1 MLKVC
6 SKSSQS
12 SRAASL
18 HAGRPGVGLHKA
30 ELGFGNFQPGSG
42 FAALFAQLRNMR
54 YADLFTLP
62 PALDSA
68 FMVNLIAATVQAH
81 PRRDKAA

>member
-1 MLKVC
+1 
-6 SKSSQS
+6 
-12 SRAASL
+12 
-18 HAGRPGVGLHKA
+18 
-30 ELGFGNFQPGSG
+30 
-42 FAALFAQLRNMR
+42 MR